1 MDTNGSH
8 WFWLNDDDVYSY
20 SINHNYYRNL
30 IDNYCLIKNQ
40 YGDIPGKTCW
50 NDKKWI
56 YKEDNMEQ
64 TDKFTAEEKIILKNI
79 DSKYHWIT
87 RDSNDEKGNL
97 WLFRDKPHKYNGY
110 WDNYTDGG
118 TLFLPFKNIFK
129 NIKWEDD
136 EPTYI
141 KYNNILD
148 DEEKRF
154 IKKYI
159 IENPAYRNKSE
170 LYLVKEGGFT
180 AEDGIIYATLF
191 IEDKSGEVLGCFP
204 RFDVNKMYVGME
216 RDKKYKIDEI
226 IK

>member
-1 MDTNGSH
+1 MEIFLAKCVGM
-8 WFWLNDDDVYSY
+8 V
-20 SINHNYYRNL
+20 
-30 IDNYCLIKNQ
+30 
-40 YGDIPGKTCW
+40 
-50 NDKKWI
+50 KKWI
-56 YKEDNMEQ
+56 YKEDNMKQ

-87 RDSNDEKGNL
+87 RDSNNEKGNL
-97 WLFRDKPHKYNGY
+97 WIFMDKPHKYNGY

-118 TLFLPFKNIFK
+118 ILFLPFKNIFK

-159 IENPAYRNKSE
+159 IKNPAYRNKGE
-170 LYLVKEGGFT
+170 LYLVKEGGFKI
-180 AEDGIIYATLF
+180 DGIIYATLF
-191 IEDKSGEVLGCFP
+191 VEDKCGDVLGCFP

-216 RDKKYKIDEI
+216 GGKKYKIDEI

>member
-1 MDTNGSH
+1 
-8 WFWLNDDDVYSY
+8 
-20 SINHNYYRNL
+20 
-30 IDNYCLIKNQ
+30 
-40 YGDIPGKTCW
+40 
-50 NDKKWI
+50 
-56 YKEDNMEQ
+56 MEQ

-87 RDSNDEKGNL
+87 RDSNDGKGNL
-97 WLFRDKPHKYNGY
+97 WIFRDKPHKYNGY

-118 TLFLPFKNIFK
+118 ILFLPFKNIFK

-159 IENPAYRNKSE
+159 IENPAYRNKGE

-180 AEDGIIYATLF
+180 MGDGIIYVTLF
-191 IEDKSGEVLGCFP
+191 IEDKRGDVLGCFP

>member
-1 MDTNGSH
+1 MAKCVGMA
-8 WFWLNDDDVYSY
+8 
-20 SINHNYYRNL
+20 
-30 IDNYCLIKNQ
+30 
-40 YGDIPGKTCW
+40 
-50 NDKKWI
+50 KKWI

-87 RDSNDEKGNL
+87 RDSNGEKGNL
-97 WLFRDKPHKYNGY
+97 WLFRDKPHKYNDY

-159 IENPAYRNKSE
+159 IENPAYRNKGE

-180 AEDGIIYATLF
+180 IDGIIYATLF
-191 IEDKSGEVLGCFP
+191 IEDKSGDVVLGCFP

>member
-8 WFWLNDDDVYSY
+8 WFWLNDSDYFWPNDVYG
-20 SINHNYYRNL
+20 INHNVHYRNL
-30 IDNYCLIKNQ
+30 IDV
-40 YGDIPGKTCW
+40 
-50 NDKKWI
+50 
-56 YKEDNMEQ
+56 KEDNMEQ
-64 TDKFTAEEKIILKNI
+64 TDKFKAEEKIILKNI

-87 RDSNDEKGNL
+87 RDSNDDGKGNL
-97 WLFRDKPHKYNGY
+97 WLFMDKPHKYNGY

-118 TLFLPFKNIFK
+118 ILFLPFKNIFK

-154 IKKYI
+154 IKKYV
-159 IENPAYRNKSE
+159 IENPAYRNKGE
-170 LYLVKEGGFT
+170 LCLVKEGGFT
-180 AEDGIIYATLF
+180 MGDGIVYATLF
-191 IEDKSGEVLGCFP
+191 IEDKCGDVLGCFP

>member
-1 MDTNGSH
+1 
-8 WFWLNDDDVYSY
+8 
-20 SINHNYYRNL
+20 
-30 IDNYCLIKNQ
+30 
-40 YGDIPGKTCW
+40 
-50 NDKKWI
+50 
-56 YKEDNMEQ
+56 MEQ
-64 TDKFTAEEKIILKNI
+64 TDKFTAEEKTILKNI

-87 RDSNDEKGNL
+87 RDSNDEKGKGNL
-97 WLFRDKPHKYNGY
+97 WLFMDKPHKYNNY

-191 IEDKSGEVLGCFP
+191 VENKCGDVLGCFP

-216 RDKKYKIDEI
+216 RNKKYKIDEI

>member
-8 WFWLNDDDVYSY
+8 WFWLNDSDYFCLNDVYG
-20 SINHNYYRNL
+20 INHNYYRNL
-30 IDNYCLIKNQ
+30 IDV
-40 YGDIPGKTCW
+40 
-50 NDKKWI
+50 
-56 YKEDNMEQ
+56 KEDNMEQ

-87 RDSNDEKGNL
+87 RDSNDGKEGDI

-118 TLFLPFKNIFK
+118 ILFLPFKNIFK

-159 IENPAYRNKSE
+159 IENPAYRNKGE

-191 IEDKSGEVLGCFP
+191 IEDKCGEVLGCFP